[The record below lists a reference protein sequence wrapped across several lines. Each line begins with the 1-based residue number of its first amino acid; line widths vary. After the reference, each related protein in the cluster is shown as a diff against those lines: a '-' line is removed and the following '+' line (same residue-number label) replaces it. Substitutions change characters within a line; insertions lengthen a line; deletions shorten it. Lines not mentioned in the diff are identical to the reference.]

1 ILDQQKLYLM
11 KSQKTHLYLIFLECL
26 LLAAAG
32 WHCAG
37 LRPRPYVK
45 GKIPIIRVLI
55 AANNS
60 NLVISSKGAFRFL
73 SEGKV
78 LFQEPK
84 GIRVSIQC
92 DENGNFAIVSA
103 GGKISFVTRQ
113 LTVQS
118 ANPRQWLCLNDVP
131 YRGRFEIKLTNR
143 HSLLVINTIDL
154 ESYLKGVV
162 PAEIGVQ
169 DHIELEAMKAQAVA
183 ARTYALEK
191 LEHSSPDSDYNL
203 KASVADQ
210 VYKGVAGESSMGNRA
225 VESTIGEVMTYK
237 GNLIRAYYHS
247 TCGGRTEFGE
257 NVWEIHE
264 PYLEGI
270 ADNFGDGDFCSIS
283 PHYRWIEIWD
293 VDKLALELCSYLEDN
308 HSPSRAVHL
317 QSLTVEERFPS
328 GRVKKLKIILNDR
341 EYCLQGNR
349 IRWALRRP
357 DKTPLRSTLFKVR
370 TFSKAG
376 QIEAV
381 MLIGAGNGHGVGM
394 CQWGAIGM
402 AQQGFS
408 YKQILK
414 HYYRGVKIERYY

>member
-1 ILDQQKLYLM
+1 
-11 KSQKTHLYLIFLECL
+11 
-26 LLAAAG
+26 
-32 WHCAG
+32 
-37 LRPRPYVK
+37 
-45 GKIPIIRVLI
+45 
-55 AANNS
+55 
-60 NLVISSKGAFRFL
+60 
-73 SEGKV
+73 
-78 LFQEPK
+78 
-84 GIRVSIQC
+84 
-92 DENGNFAIVSA
+92 
-103 GGKISFVTRQ
+103 
-113 LTVQS
+113 
-118 ANPRQWLCLNDVP
+118 
-131 YRGRFEIKLTNR
+131 
-143 HSLLVINTIDL
+143 
-154 ESYLKGVV
+154 
-162 PAEIGVQ
+162 
-169 DHIELEAMKAQAVA
+169 
-183 ARTYALEK
+183 
-191 LEHSSPDSDYNL
+191 
-203 KASVADQ
+203 
-210 VYKGVAGESSMGNRA
+210 
-225 VESTIGEVMTYK
+225 
-237 GNLIRAYYHS
+237 
-247 TCGGRTEFGE
+247 
-257 NVWEIHE
+257 
-264 PYLEGI
+264 
-270 ADNFGDGDFCSIS
+270 
-283 PHYRWIEIWD
+283 HYRWIEIWD